1 MFLSGPTA
9 IPKAMPP
16 ASGSSN
22 SVTAPDGVMRP
33 TLRLPESVN
42 QMLPSLPAVM
52 RLALACPQ
60 SEQEEPAVC
69 GSGSAYSTTPPD
81 APVAS
86 WDEDGREDGDADADP
101 RDGFV
106 QPTANRRQTARA
118 ARIPASTW
126 RAVGNYG
133 PSGLMDPKMAV
144 DLEHIG
150 RASLKE
156 LGDIRIDDVLSFID
170 RGIEH
175 MPSYMDLYSRWE
187 AQQWAVGD
195 LDFSLDRQD
204 WLESNELD
212 RKATLWSHRLFFN
225 GEERVTSTLAPFVWA
240 APTPEIEIFLS
251 TQMVDEARH
260 TVFFQRWWHDV
271 VGTGAKSL
279 GELLTEIRPEANEGY
294 NILFYERLP
303 STAQRLASNPKDFDA
318 FVEGVTLYH
327 IVIEATI
334 ALTGQR
340 FELEAMREQS
350 LTDRG
355 FYRGFTAIARDESRH
370 VNFGIKVLQEAV
382 REDPERYAPLIQK
395 TLVECL
401 PLISGTL
408 DPPDPRY
415 ITEYGHT
422 ESEILQYAFDS
433 LNRRLRA
440 IGINLAA

>member
-1 MFLSGPTA
+1 MELDRVS
-9 IPKAMPP
+9 
-16 ASGSSN
+16 
-22 SVTAPDGVMRP
+22 
-33 TLRLPESVN
+33 
-42 QMLPSLPAVM
+42 
-52 RLALACPQ
+52 
-60 SEQEEPAVC
+60 
-69 GSGSAYSTTPPD
+69 
-81 APVAS
+81 
-86 WDEDGREDGDADADP
+86 
-101 RDGFV
+101 
-106 QPTANRRQTARA
+106 TAN
-118 ARIPASTW
+118 
-126 RAVGNYG
+126 
-133 PSGLMDPKMAV
+133 
-144 DLEHIG
+144 
-150 RASLKE
+150 LKE
-156 LGDIRIDDVLSFID
+156 LGDIRIDDV
-170 RGIEH
+170 
-175 MPSYMDLYSRWE
+175 PSYMDLYRRWE

-204 WLESNELD
+204 WLESSELD

-260 TVFFQRWWHDV
+260 TVFFDRWWHEV
-271 VGTGAKSL
+271 VGTGSKNLS
-279 GELLTEIRPEANEGY
+279 ELLTEIRPEANEGY

-303 STAQRLASNPKDFDA
+303 ATAQRLASNPKDFDA
-318 FVEGVTLYH
+318 FIEGVTLYH

-340 FELEAMREQS
+340 FELEAMREQG

-382 REDPERYAPLIQK
+382 REDPQRFAPLIQK
-395 TLVECL
+395 TLVESL
-401 PLISGTL
+401 PLITGTL

-422 ESEILQYAFDS
+422 ESEILTYAFES
-433 LNRRLRA
+433 LNKRLRA